1 MGKPEKTKIKIMRE
15 NRIKNDEFEVFKEQI
30 INKI

>member
-15 NRIKNDEFEVFKEQI
+15 NRIKNDEFEVFK
-30 INKI
+30 NKL